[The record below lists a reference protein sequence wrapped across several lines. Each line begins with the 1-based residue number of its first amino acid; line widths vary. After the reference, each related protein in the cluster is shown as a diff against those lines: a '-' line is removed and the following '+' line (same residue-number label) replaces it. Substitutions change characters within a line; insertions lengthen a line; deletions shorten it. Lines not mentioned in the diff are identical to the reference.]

1 MFYLGIDIGK
11 FSSVATLIDE
21 KGTIIDKS
29 LKFSNSTEGA
39 NSLLD
44 LINSYVFKTSDL
56 AIAMESTGHYW
67 LSIFSFLFQKN
78 FSISIVNPIQIK
90 SFRKSFTI
98 RKVKNDF
105 VDSILIANYLRIFGY
120 NSFSLP
126 NENLIKLKQLC
137 RHRQRHRPGRER
149 IPLFFGSLAEEPFG
163 RTPRLTT
170 RPDDVTQKNIPDI
183 V

>member
-21 KGTIIDKS
+21 KGTIVDKS
-29 LKFSNSTEGA
+29 LKFSNSTDGV
-39 NSLLD
+39 NSLLE
-44 LINSYVFKTSDL
+44 LINSYVFESSNL

-67 LSIFSFLFQKN
+67 LSIFSFLSEKN
-78 FSISIVNPIQIK
+78 FTISIVNPIQIK

-126 NENLIKLKQLC
+126 NEKLIQLKQLC
-137 RHRQRHRPGRER
+137 RHRHYLVGNISDLKRKVIAVLDR
-149 IPLFFGSLAEEPFG
+149 IFPEYQKIFSDTFRKYFF
-163 RTPRLTT
+163 R
-170 RPDDVTQKNIPDI
+170 VVI
-183 V
+183 